1 MRVTAIY
8 QRAVRVKL
16 NTLAVTFGN
25 IYENLG
31 ECFMNNACVTDD
43 MVFIIPAPSERP
55 IKVVF
60 ESSRGLSDALD
71 ALLSSMRR
79 MGISS
84 HEAADAFS
92 SFAYAMEALPEDDE
106 PQESQELDGFLDEFT
121 ILKEQEVY

>member
-1 MRVTAIY
+1 
-8 QRAVRVKL
+8 
-16 NTLAVTFGN
+16 
-25 IYENLG
+25 
-31 ECFMNNACVTDD
+31 MNNAYVTDD
-43 MVFIIPAPSERP
+43 MVYIIPTPSGIP

-60 ESSRGLSDALD
+60 ESSSGISDGLD

-92 SFAYAMEALPEDDE
+92 SFVYTIADMPEDNE

-121 ILKEQEVY
+121 ILEQ

>member
-60 ESSRGLSDALD
+60 ESSRGLIDELD

-92 SFAYAMEALPEDDE
+92 SFVYAMEALPEDDE

-121 ILKEQEVY
+121 ILEQ